1 MSTLYEWRAKD
12 QHLYSQ
18 QWGMG
23 MRRKNQTRQS
33 CHLPHHPLKALSTP
47 WAPGERPW
55 NITSVQ
61 RMLVFFLSLSLWF
74 PMSQSLR
81 RNNWWG
87 LARGGSILTLLQ
99 LQWERTLNCSTRWG
113 SRCPAPCSWGFPISL
128 RKGRTYLSTI
138 GSNGFH
144 CLLFRD
150 NLRLVGWFVVL
161 LKEPGTLRSPF
172 WTFYKRAFKTQQTLK
187 TLILEHRES

>member
-1 MSTLYEWRAKD
+1 MGNGDEEEKPDQAELPPASSPLEGPQHSLGPRGKTLEHYKCAENV
-12 QHLYSQ
+12 S
-18 QWGMG
+18 
-23 MRRKNQTRQS
+23 
-33 CHLPHHPLKALSTP
+33 
-47 WAPGERPW
+47 
-55 NITSVQ
+55 
-61 RMLVFFLSLSLWF
+61 FFLSLSLWF